1 MRQKHDENKNSQKE
15 YADNKRKGK
24 IKDIAVGDEVLVQ
37 QKKTSLKTPW
47 DPNAYTVQEIKGS
60 KLRLQREG
68 KIKERAKNNVK
79 LVKKRPKDLL
89 VKKEKETRSRR
100 EEEWDLDVDLDKIR
114 VLSAPSRE
122 QLEPRALTIPIGNH
136 EEREVEAIPPDQ
148 EEGEQDL
155 SSCSGN
161 ETETPK
167 KLSPRRRK
175 RLQSDA
181 RYKRKEEPLR
191 TEMKIK
197 EKWIVRGGNSI
208 ADRVKSRRDRIEK

>member
-1 MRQKHDENKNSQKE
+1 MSNWSR
-15 YADNKRKGK
+15 R
-24 IKDIAVGDEVLVQ
+24 
-37 QKKTSLKTPW
+37 
-47 DPNAYTVQEIKGS
+47 DPRTCQS
-60 KLRLQREG
+60 RR
-68 KIKERAKNNVK
+68 
-79 LVKKRPKDLL
+79 KKR
-89 VKKEKETRSRR
+89 TRSSR
-100 EEEWDLDVDLDKIR
+100 EEEWDLDVDLDKVR

-161 ETETPK
+161 QTDTPKK

-181 RYKRKEEPLR
+181 KYKMKEAPLR
-191 TEMKIK
+191 LEMKIK
-197 EKWIVRGGNSI
+197 EKWIVRGENSI
-208 ADRVKSRRDRIEK
+208 ADRVKSCRERIEK